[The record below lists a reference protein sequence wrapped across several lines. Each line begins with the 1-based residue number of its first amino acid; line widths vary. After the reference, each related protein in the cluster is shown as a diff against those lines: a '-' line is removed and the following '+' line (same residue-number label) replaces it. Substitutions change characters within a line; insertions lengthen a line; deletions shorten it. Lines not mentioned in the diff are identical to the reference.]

1 MATAIVLGA
10 GMVGSVIAAD
20 LADDDD
26 FDVSIADVR
35 AEALSAAQSRAAG
48 RVEIIQ
54 VDLSDPAIVRET
66 VADFD
71 LVLGALAS
79 SIGFQPLRAVIEAG
93 KNFCDICFMAEDA
106 LELDEL
112 AKHHGVTAVVDCGVA
127 PGMSNIL
134 AGYGAT
140 LLDRCDNIE
149 IYVGGLPRNP
159 QPPFFYKAAF
169 SPHDVIEEY
178 PRPAR
183 LVENGKVVIREALSE
198 VESIDLPG
206 VGKLEAFNTDG
217 LRSLIHT
224 MDVPSMTE
232 KTLRYP
238 GHVQIMQAFRD
249 AGFFSKEPI
258 TVGDCEIRTLDL
270 TSELVIP
277 QWSYAEGEE
286 DLTVMRIVVEGSK
299 NGIAC
304 RHIWDLLDYYDRQ
317 TNTTSMSRTT
327 AFPCAIVARMIA
339 RGQIDQTGV
348 IPPER
353 LARQPEIFD
362 RVMTELA
369 QRGVRFDY
377 TSVELD
383 RPQ

>member
-1 MATAIVLGA
+1 MARAIVLGA

-20 LADDDD
+20 LAEDDE

-35 AEALSAAQSRAAG
+35 AEALHAARSRAAG

-54 VDLSDPAIVRET
+54 VDLSDPAIVGET
-66 VADFD
+66 VAEFD

-79 SIGFQPLRAVIEAG
+79 PIGFQTLRAVIEAG
-93 KNFCDICFMAEDA
+93 KNFCDICFMGEDA

-112 AKHHGVTAVVDCGVA
+112 AKQRDVIAVVDCGVA
-127 PGMSNIL
+127 PGMSNLL
-134 AGYGAT
+134 AGYGVT
-140 LLDRCDNIE
+140 LLDRCEKIE
-149 IYVGGLPRNP
+149 IYVGGLPRDP

-178 PRPAR
+178 TRPAR
-183 LVENGKVVIREALSE
+183 LVEDSRIVVREALSD

-206 VGKLEAFNTDG
+206 VGTLEAFNTDG

-249 AGFFSKEPI
+249 AGLFSREPVTI
-258 TVGDCEIRTLDL
+258 GDTKVRPLDV
-270 TSELVIP
+270 TSALLFP
-277 QWSYAEGEE
+277 KWMYAEEEE
-286 DLTVMRIVVEGSK
+286 DLTVMRTVVEGRK

-304 RHIWDLLDYYDRQ
+304 RHVWDLLDYYDRQ

-327 AFPCAIVARMIA
+327 AFPCAIVARLIA
-339 RGQIDQTGV
+339 SGQINQTGV

-353 LARQPEIFD
+353 LARQPDFVTSVLD
-362 RVMTELA
+362 ELA
-369 QRGVRFDY
+369 RRGVKFNQ
-377 TSVELD
+377 TVEKL
-383 RPQ
+383 